1 MHNAAAEDEFNLYPS
16 AYSPQYLGFAVD
28 NNWGMRRALVSH
40 DATSTWP
47 HPPIPLGCNP
57 ETLPIPTRRATCLE
71 AIAIKTISN
80 R

>member
-40 DATSTWP
+40 DAIVYLASFPDSTR
-47 HPPIPLGCNP
+47 I
-57 ETLPIPTRRATCLE
+57 
-71 AIAIKTISN
+71 
-80 R
+80 